1 MGTVA
6 VVIIVV
12 VVLLVVAGIAA
23 LVLARRR
30 RQQQLQEEFG
40 PEYER
45 RVSETGDRKEAEKEL
60 RQRKERHDQHQLRPL
75 QPDERQR
82 FHADWQQVQRGFVDD
97 PGGAVEHADALLVTI
112 MRARGY
118 PVEGGERRTDD
129 LSVAQPHLVEDY
141 REAQRVV
148 TAHRQGT
155 ATTEDLRGAFTAFRT
170 LVEAMLDEGG
180 DGRGDGHGDGYG
192 NGYGGADGR
201 RDGHGDGRGPAGT
214 TERIAPG
221 GGGDDGRYGHP
232 NAGTERMQGAPG
244 QGVPPGGA
252 PPQGAPP
259 QAPPQGVPQQGAPYQ
274 GAPPQGAPH
283 HGAPQ
288 QGAPQ
293 GVPPQGPPPGGPAG
307 PGRPPSAPPA
317 SGGPDGHQE
326 RRR

>member
-6 VVIIVV
+6 VVIVIV
-12 VVLLVVAGIAA
+12 VVLLVVVGIAA
-23 LVLARRR
+23 LVLSRRR
-30 RQQQLQEEFG
+30 RQQELQQEFG

-45 RVSETGDRKEAEKEL
+45 RVSETGDRKEAEREL
-60 RQRKERHDQHQLRPL
+60 RQRKERHDQHELRPL

-129 LSVAQPHLVEDY
+129 LSVAQPHLVGDY

-155 ATTEDLRGAFTAFRT
+155 TSTEDLRGAFTAFRT
-170 LVEAMLDEGG
+170 LVEAMLDD
-180 DGRGDGHGDGYG
+180 DGRDGEQ
-192 NGYGGADGR
+192 
-201 RDGHGDGRGPAGT
+201 RGVAGT
-214 TERIAPG
+214 TERIPGAG
-221 GGGDDGRYGHP
+221 GGGDDGRLGHP
-232 NAGTERMQGAPG
+232 NAGTERIQPQARPAPG
-244 QGVPPGGA
+244 QGAPPGGA
-252 PPQGAPP
+252 PPQHAAPP
-259 QAPPQGVPQQGAPYQ
+259 QAPPQGAPQPA
-274 GAPPQGAPH
+274 
-283 HGAPQ
+283 APQ
-288 QGAPQ
+288 QAA
-293 GVPPQGPPPGGPAG
+293 PPQGPPPGGPAG